1 MAEPKHDPTVFI
13 PGGAAGSKPPAE
25 DSWLTGAPPAAPAA
39 APKSASLPP
48 SAASQSTEDDWF
60 AGGPPSA
67 PAAAPQSASPSVWD
81 EKPAAE
87 DDWFSGGAS
96 PAPAAPEPAPPGG
109 DRTVFE
115 QARPATAAP
124 QPTTAFTAAPA
135 PAGGLARIRE
145 GSTLNN
151 SYRITRHI
159 ADGGMGG
166 VYEALELITGKKVAI
181 KVIRSEFAANPTYR
195 DLLVKEAQV
204 LSQLFH
210 PGLAH
215 YRMCSHDQEYDA
227 LYIVMDFVEGTS
239 LSDELST
246 LKPDIGDLI
255 KLMRRLAAALG
266 AAHEVNVVNRDVSP
280 DNIILPPGGLD
291 QAQIIDFGIAKDLG
305 GGSKTIIGDSFAGKL
320 RYVAPEQ
327 FAEGGSGP
335 NAVVG
340 PWTDVYSLGLVI
352 LAIALGRAPPMGDT
366 LFEAIERRRSVPDV
380 SAVPQRLQPVLRAM
394 LAPEATKRLRS
405 MPDVIEQLDRIE
417 GGGSAAA
424 ARTGGL
430 PKPVLFGGIAVVA
443 AAAVI
448 GAVIL
453 VTRPQPAPPQSA
465 PVQSANTAP
474 VVDAASIVAPVLNT
488 LPCSWATA
496 AAGTGAQNL
505 RLSGL
510 AGDPDAAAAQVQARA
525 GGNVTI
531 DRSALFRVAPA
542 ACGVLE
548 ALRKIREPATGAP
561 SLSVATTEFRFGDDQ
576 QRCPTQS
583 PRPGA
588 PPLREARVDVDV
600 NAPAGDFTLI
610 ALEPSGK
617 MQQLVPNRAAF
628 EQAPHVENR
637 GPGAYRFSFCADEE
651 SVRASPDGL
660 AALVLLNGKP
670 PFSINLNQ
678 QDTAAV
684 APDWPA
690 QFSQT
695 AATNGWTS
703 QLVWYRV
710 H

>member
-13 PGGAAGSKPPAE
+13 PGGAAAAKPAADDDWFAGAAPAAPAARPQ
-25 DSWLTGAPPAAPAA
+25 SPPPPAAPARPTA
-39 APKSASLPP
+39 
-48 SAASQSTEDDWF
+48 EDDWF
-60 AGGPPSA
+60 TGGPSSP
-67 PAAAPQSASPSVWD
+67 PTAAPQSAAPSVWD
-81 EKPAAE
+81 EKPAVE
-87 DDWFSGGAS
+87 TDWSSGAS
-96 PAPAAPEPAPPGG
+96 SAPAPAPPGG
-109 DRTVFE
+109 DRTVFA
-115 QARPATAAP
+115 QTRPATATP
-124 QPTTAFTAAPA
+124 QPATAFTAAPA
-135 PAGGLARIRE
+135 PVSAGGPARIRE

-166 VYEALELITGKKVAI
+166 VYEALELITGNKVAI

-246 LKPDIGDLI
+246 LKPDAAGLI
-255 KLMRRLAAALG
+255 KLIRRLAAALG
-266 AAHEVNVVNRDVSP
+266 AAHEVNVVHRDISP
-280 DNIILPPGGLD
+280 DNILIPPGGLD

-305 GGSKTIIGDSFAGKL
+305 GGGKTIIGDGFAGKL

-366 LFEAIERRRSVPDV
+366 LFEAIERRRSVPDI
-380 SAVPQRLQPVLRAM
+380 SAVPPRLQPVLRGM

-405 MPDVIEQLDRIE
+405 MAGVIAELDRID
-417 GGGSAAA
+417 GGGSAAVK
-424 ARTGGL
+424 TGL
-430 PKPVLFGGIAVVA
+430 PKPVLFGGIAAVA

-448 GAVIL
+448 GAVVL
-453 VTRPQPAPPQSA
+453 VTRPNPAPPQIATVPSA
-465 PVQSANTAP
+465 TTVPI
-474 VVDAASIVAPVLNT
+474 VDAASVVAPVLNT

-496 AAGTGAQNL
+496 GAGTGAQNL
-505 RLSGL
+505 RLAGL

-531 DRSALFRVAPA
+531 DRTGLFRVAPA
-542 ACGVLE
+542 ACSVLE
-548 ALRKIREPATGAP
+548 AFRKIREPATGAP

-576 QRCPTQS
+576 KLCPTQS

-588 PPLREARVDVDV
+588 PPLRQARVDVDV
-600 NAPAGDFTLI
+600 NAPSGDFTLI

-617 MQQLVPNRAAF
+617 MQQLVPSRAAF
-628 EQAPHVENR
+628 EQAPNVENR

-684 APDWPA
+684 ADNWPA

-695 AATNGWTS
+695 AAANGWTS